1 MFAINTMAPFIL
13 NKRAIT
19 LLEKVVECGWCDA
32 GALDLRV
39 SIEQS
44 KHEHKF
50 IINVSAMEG
59 KFYRVKSPNHPHTNM
74 AKAAVN
80 MMTRTCAEDLAKRG
94 IFMNSVD
101 TVRTLR
107 NVAE

>member
-1 MFAINTMAPFIL
+1 MSS
-13 NKRAIT
+13 R
-19 LLEKVVECGWCDA
+19 GGSDA
-32 GALDLRV
+32 L
-39 SIEQS
+39 EQS

-101 TVRTLR
+101 TVRLS
-107 NVAE
+107 ASSCEAIHYAFD